1 MNHKH
6 QKYLDKKSV
15 HKQWSYQKNPIKK
28 NFDFIITIPCYD
40 EYNYL
45 FKTLESIDEQDQ
57 NLLKK
62 TLVSIVI
69 NNSESEDPI
78 IIQNN
83 LKTFKKLLKY
93 ESSYELIAIDAFSTN
108 NAINKKNAGVGMA
121 RKISV
126 DMALPYCQSDSII
139 CFIDAD
145 TKLSKDYLR
154 TIHSSYIKN
163 RWVAATVNFEHLRD
177 EPKTIEIINQYEDF
191 LKNTSKNLKEN
202 HSPYSYIPLGS
213 TMICTK
219 NGYITVGGMNKRKAA
234 EDFYFLQEL
243 EKTVGIFHIND
254 TLVYPSSRYLNRSY
268 LGTSTRLKKCLDGEL
283 SIDSLYYSSKSFK
296 ILSKWIEIAL
306 KSQKISSEKVLEKC
320 NKIDPGLSKILI
332 KLNFQKSWV
341 GIINAPS
348 YQHFKEQFHRWFDAF
363 KTLKLLKYYS

>member
-78 IIQNN
+78 VIQNN

-126 DMALPYCQSDSII
+126 SG
-139 CFIDAD
+139 
-145 TKLSKDYLR
+145 K
-154 TIHSSYIKN
+154 
-163 RWVAATVNFEHLRD
+163 
-177 EPKTIEIINQYEDF
+177 
-191 LKNTSKNLKEN
+191 
-202 HSPYSYIPLGS
+202 
-213 TMICTK
+213 
-219 NGYITVGGMNKRKAA
+219 
-234 EDFYFLQEL
+234 
-243 EKTVGIFHIND
+243 
-254 TLVYPSSRYLNRSY
+254 
-268 LGTSTRLKKCLDGEL
+268 
-283 SIDSLYYSSKSFK
+283 
-296 ILSKWIEIAL
+296 
-306 KSQKISSEKVLEKC
+306 
-320 NKIDPGLSKILI
+320 LI
-332 KLNFQKSWV
+332 KQNEL
-341 GIINAPS
+341 
-348 YQHFKEQFHRWFDAF
+348 R
-363 KTLKLLKYYS
+363 